1 MSSNQPGTG
10 DDAQP
15 SERSAHGLSRAV
27 VIFAAGLLLLLMGAA
42 SWLWLKADN
51 VGSIATVVSGGG
63 SGAIDIGG
71 PFELLDQ
78 HGVQRKSDDFLGRY
92 LLVYFGY
99 SYCPD
104 VCPMSLQVMTQA
116 LDLLQAETESVD
128 QQVVPIFITVDPE
141 RDTVSALKDYAGHF
155 HPRLV
160 ALTGEPPEIAAVAK
174 AYRVYYGKAE
184 VDGAS
189 DYLMDHSSF
198 YYLMGPDGGYITH
211 FRHDAQ
217 PDEMASALAKLLG
230 N

>member
-1 MSSNQPGTG
+1 M
-10 DDAQP
+10 
-15 SERSAHGLSRAV
+15 
-27 VIFAAGLLLLLMGAA
+27 
-42 SWLWLKADN
+42 KADN
-51 VGSIATVVSGGG
+51 VGSIASVVPGGG

-71 PFELLDQ
+71 SFELLDQ
-78 HGVQRKSDDFLGRY
+78 NGTVRHSDDFLGRY

-104 VCPMSLQVMTQA
+104 VCPTSLQVITQS
-116 LDLLQAETESVD
+116 LDLLEAEGESLA

-160 ALTGEPPEIAAVAK
+160 ALTGELPAIAEAAK
-174 AYRVYYGKAE
+174 AYRVYYAKAE
-184 VDGAS
+184 VDGTS

-198 YYLMGPDGGYITH
+198 YYLMGPDGGYVTH

-217 PDEMASALAKLLG
+217 PDEMAAALAKFLG